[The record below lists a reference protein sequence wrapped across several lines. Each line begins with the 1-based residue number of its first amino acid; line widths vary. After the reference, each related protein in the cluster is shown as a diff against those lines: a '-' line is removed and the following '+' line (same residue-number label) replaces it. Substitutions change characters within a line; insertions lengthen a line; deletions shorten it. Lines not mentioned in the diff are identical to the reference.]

1 MAVGAVYSYVLLSA
15 ADPAMVDLQS
25 VRTNRTTPDC
35 DWYFAHGYDQT
46 IKLLPSID
54 HRPAPDAQHFVLQ
67 VRSFVV
73 VIVITMPYDVARL
86 TPAPHHPW
94 ISGRQQHLSL
104 LW

>member
-1 MAVGAVYSYVLLSA
+1 MFWLVLRIRQWWISYLYGPTGLH
-15 ADPAMVDLQS
+15 
-25 VRTNRTTPDC
+25 PDF

-54 HRPAPDAQHFVLQ
+54 HRPAPDAQHFVPQ

-73 VIVITMPYDVARL
+73 VIVTTMPYYVARL
-86 TPAPHHPW
+86 TTDPRHPW
-94 ISGRQQHLSL
+94 ISGRQPHLSL